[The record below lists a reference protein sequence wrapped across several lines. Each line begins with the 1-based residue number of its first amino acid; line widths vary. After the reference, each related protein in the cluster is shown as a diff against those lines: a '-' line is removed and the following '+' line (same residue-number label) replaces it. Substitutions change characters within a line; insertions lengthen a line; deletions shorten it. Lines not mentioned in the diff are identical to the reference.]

1 MISRVNEVEAMVRRT
16 HKDSKDENRGRET
29 VETFK

>member
-1 MISRVNEVEAMVRRT
+1 MIRKMNEVETMVRRT
-16 HKDSKDENRGRET
+16 HKDSKDENSGRDT